1 MLESMAFTALLSP
14 SPSLL
19 SAAERLAALLTG
31 GGGGLADPGGNGHL
45 EFDAE
50 IRLRPLFRS
59 AAPPAEVWA
68 VDGGQAVVADARC
81 LQLVV
86 ARAARVCFRHGT
98 CETEEEG
105 DLRAFLLGGAE
116 NRLVACGLGLGIAED
131 ASVDL
136 GLLRDHEEWTAV
148 DRCVA
153 EATAGAL
160 VLVDGDLE
168 PDWRVPPSWLTGLLE
183 RAAAKGVVIAAV
195 TKRSSLSRG
204 GAPLLG
210 ALEIEAG
217 AELGPRALWWA
228 PLARTRAGARVV
240 AARLDADAPFAF
252 RVDLSPG
259 TDPEAAHRRRP
270 PRRLPRLAPP
280 GHLVRARGAARPSR
294 RPRGGPR
301 ASLRRPPRFDGEI
314 LMSPSQPEVAR
325 RGSCAPPGRRSRPAS
340 AVSFSAASRGRRPL
354 AARAAGGIGGR

>member
-259 TDPEAAHRRRP
+259 TDPEAALAGLAALCDDAGFP
-270 PRRLPRLAPP
+270 GYPYPLTVADRLAACP
-280 GHLVRARGAARPSR
+280 GWLRQDTWYELEELLDRAGVPEEVRERAFADR
-294 RPRGGPR
+294 RD
-301 ASLRRPPRFDGEI
+301 LMERF
-314 LMSPSQPEVAR
+314 
-325 RGSCAPPGRRSRPAS
+325 
-340 AVSFSAASRGRRPL
+340 
-354 AARAAGGIGGR
+354 